1 MTTAH
6 DRANGAPLFVE
17 FRPAMRSLIEDVVE
31 SLLLLLDEIDGDAD
45 LEMDDHPEEDDPAED
60 DGDADLEMDDHP
72 EEDDPAEDDGDAGE
86 PSLGATEALNQ
97 CHAWRDT
104 AGWIAE
110 YGEAEPSLGWTGH
123 GRGHPERA
131 LRGYDDDR
139 EENIGADDREHD
151 EADRSGCG
159 DMDGV
164 LEQHGRDVS
173 YAE

>member
-1 MTTAH
+1 MTIAN
-6 DRANGAPLFVE
+6 DRATGAPLFVE
-17 FRPAMRSLIEDVVE
+17 FRPSMRSLIEDAVE
-31 SLLLLLDEIDGDAD
+31 GLLLLLDEIDGDAD
-45 LEMDDHPEEDDPAED
+45 IEMDDPPEEDDPAED
-60 DGDADLEMDDHP
+60 G
-72 EEDDPAEDDGDAGE
+72 GDAGE
-86 PSLGATEALNQ
+86 SSLGATEALNQ